1 MFPHRF
7 PSVSLRQ
14 CNHARTF
21 SSSRFSS
28 SCGRFK
34 LASQNSPTNSIL
46 KQNPTS
52 STIANNN
59 VKISSRSAQI
69 ARHFSGTSLGAE
81 NMASKFTVRKV
92 GAPNTLDHRV
102 YIEKDGVPIS
112 PFHDIPLFADSQQ
125 TLLNMVVEIPRW
137 TNAKMEVRLSCFCT
151 NCSLPLLLTIY
162 IRPLKRSSSIL

>member
-1 MFPHRF
+1 MFCHRF
-7 PSVSLRQ
+7 PSASLRQ
-14 CNHARTF
+14 CNPPRVF

-28 SCGRFK
+28 SSRRFT
-34 LASQNSPTNSIL
+34 LARQNFPTNSIL
-46 KQNPTS
+46 NHRTS

-69 ARHFSGTSLGAE
+69 ARHFSGTSLDSE

-92 GAPNTLDHRV
+92 AAPNTLEHRV

-125 TLLNMVVEIPRW
+125 MLLHMVVEIPRW
-137 TNAKMEVRLSCFCT
+137 TNAKMEVRSSYLCI
-151 NCSLPLLLTIY
+151 NCPQPLLLTTY
-162 IRPLKRSSSIL
+162 Y

>member
-1 MFPHRF
+1 MFSHRF
-7 PSVSLRQ
+7 PSVSLHQ
-14 CNHARTF
+14 CNQARVF

-28 SCGRFK
+28 SYRRFA
-34 LASQNSPTNSIL
+34 LASQNFPTNTIL
-46 KQNPTS
+46 NQNPTS

-59 VKISSRSAQI
+59 AKISSRSAQI
-69 ARHFSGTSLGAE
+69 ARHFSGTFLGSE

-92 GAPNTLDHRV
+92 AAPNTLEHRV

-137 TNAKMEVRLSCFCT
+137 TNAKMEVR
-151 NCSLPLLLTIY
+151 
-162 IRPLKRSSSIL
+162 SS